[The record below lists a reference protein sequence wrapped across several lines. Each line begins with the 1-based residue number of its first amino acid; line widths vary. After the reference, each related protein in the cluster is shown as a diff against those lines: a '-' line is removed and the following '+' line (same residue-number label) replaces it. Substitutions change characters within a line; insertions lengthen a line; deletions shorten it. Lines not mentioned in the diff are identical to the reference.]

1 MHLVKSK
8 RILILR
14 RKYDT
19 IPFLYFRGVYSAQN
33 SFFSPCCRIFICF
46 PLLFFSSKEGEIM
59 EKYIQNSL
67 FHIIPPF
74 LVFYIKEGRKTEK
87 MFLVFL
93 IFTFLSPNH
102 IFFFIFAPLY
112 QGQFCR
118 LYPWARIKTYTLSH
132 SIYLNIVVAELF
144 FYIIVLVF
152 LVHMKT
158 LTTPRT
164 WRR

>member
-33 SFFSPCCRIFICF
+33 SFFPPAAEFLFVFPSWFFQQGRGKNGKIYTELFI
-46 PLLFFSSKEGEIM
+46 S
-59 EKYIQNSL
+59 YY
-67 FHIIPPF
+67 PPF
-74 LVFYIKEGRKTEK
+74 LVFYIKEGKKTEK

-132 SIYLNIVVAELF
+132 SIYLNIVVAALF

-152 LVHMKT
+152 F
-158 LTTPRT
+158 
-164 WRR
+164 